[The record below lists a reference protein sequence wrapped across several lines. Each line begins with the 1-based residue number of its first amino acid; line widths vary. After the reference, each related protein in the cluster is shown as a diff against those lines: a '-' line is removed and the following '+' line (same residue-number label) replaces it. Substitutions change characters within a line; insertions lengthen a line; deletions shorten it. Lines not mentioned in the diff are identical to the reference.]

1 MDFSQGDFIRSEKVE
16 LKENYTQ
23 ILAHVQRSYF
33 NPQLKLFFL
42 LERSHMQTSYSKN
55 YRCNKNLLTQL
66 SKCRLFSQML
76 IQAWNENPSCSK
88 QIQ

>member
-23 ILAHVQRSYF
+23 IFAHVQRSCF

-42 LERSHMQTSYSKN
+42 LERSHMQTSYS
-55 YRCNKNLLTQL
+55 
-66 SKCRLFSQML
+66 
-76 IQAWNENPSCSK
+76 
-88 QIQ
+88 